1 MSVLISDEIL
11 NACGMTASE
20 FQVEVAVML
29 FQTDK
34 LTLGQASNLAQ
45 LDRFEFENLLA
56 TRKIPIYSYD
66 IEDFNLDIK
75 NLKEL
80 GRL

>member
-1 MSVLISDEIL
+1 
-11 NACGMTASE
+11 MTAPE
-20 FQVEVAVML
+20 FQQEIAVML
-29 FQTDK
+29 FETGK
-34 LTLGQASNLAQ
+34 LTLGQASHLAQ
-45 LDRFEFENLLA
+45 LDRFEFQNLLSQ
-56 TRKIPIYSYD
+56 RNIPIYSYD